1 MSKRESRDTVEKL
14 QESVSDVMP
23 EDEKTLRK
31 RVVNDESRTS
41 EQAR

>member
-1 MSKRESRDTVEKL
+1 MCKLDSSDKKEKL
-14 QESVSDVMP
+14 QESVSAVMP
-23 EDEKTLRK
+23 EDEKNNKK

>member
-1 MSKRESRDTVEKL
+1 VEKL
-14 QESVSDVMP
+14 QESVSDVIP
-23 EDEKTLRK
+23 EGEKTQRK